1 LVKNKYRSIWTCLYS
16 SKSDL
21 RDISTK
27 NIAKIPLEEMGR
39 KAVNILINDIN
50 NKTEIVDKIGYKINL
65 SKSNL

>member
-1 LVKNKYRSIWTCLYS
+1 LYS